1 MMKTRRQSRPE
12 PELLEERAL
21 LSAVAHPHHVHPARA
36 VPSAAAH
43 LVTNTSPLQGSVSG
57 AYNTKISSGL
67 AGRDIGLSGTGDMT
81 SLGTVQLTG
90 VVHLGISRG
99 QRGTDGDLDPVG

>member
-21 LSAVAHPHHVHPARA
+21 LSAVAHTHHVHPARA
-36 VPSAAAH
+36 VPAPAAH
-43 LVTNTSPLQGSVSG
+43 LVTNTSPLQGSVSVP
-57 AYNTKISSGL
+57 YNTKSSSGVV
-67 AGRDIGLSGTGDMT
+67 GRDLTLSGSGGIT

-90 VVHLGISRG
+90 VIHLGISKS
-99 QRGTDGDLDPVG
+99 QRCTDGDLDPVG